1 MNCQRCNGLAVYD
14 DSFVVQTGSSSDVQA
29 WRCVN
34 CGMIVDEVI
43 HQNQQVFLRR
53 KTSTGSKFHR
63 YGNEAA

>member
-14 DSFVVQTGSSSDVQA
+14 DSFVVCTGSSSEVHA

-43 HQNQQVFLRR
+43 HRNQQAPPRR
-53 KTSTGSKFHR
+53 KTSGGSKFR
-63 YGNEAA
+63 QYGEAAA

>member
-14 DSFVVQTGSSSDVQA
+14 DSVVVQTGSSSEVHA

-43 HQNQQVFLRR
+43 HRNQQVPLRR
-53 KTSTGSKFHR
+53 KGSGGSKLR
-63 YGNEAA
+63 QYGDAAA

>member
-14 DSFVVQTGSSSDVQA
+14 DSFVVQTGSSLDFHA

-43 HQNQQVFLRR
+43 HRNQQVPLRR
-53 KTSTGSKFHR
+53 KASDSSKSPR